1 MNAIGAGSVSTP
13 EYDYGGGE
21 VDSVDSAGDVGE
33 VGGDDSGGE
42 IATNTEDSSEISG
55 DGVGEGD
62 QEDSPLLGGLSDNF
76 SAISESGSEV
86 HAEGSLQDG
95 TFDVGAEAQTSSH
108 QESTTQNGD
117 TETTKSESR
126 EAHAKIGAS
135 GDLSQGRLSTEVDL
149 GASFNASQSGLTRKE
164 AEIGGVKLRGEVG
177 GTAGASGEAELRSRN
192 EVNLSQGTI
201 DSDSRAAIGVRGS
214 ASGHV
219 ASEVEALGIT
229 RRDQASVSANVDAHA
244 EVSSR
249 LKIDE
254 NGIDSATRAEANAS
268 VAADA
273 ALSTRFSS
281 DAGSVE
287 NVVRGEARL
296 GAEAHANRHF
306 KLTEDTFEMGGHAGA
321 SANASLMAEGKLHA
335 ESANGSRLDA
345 TGGMTV
351 GSIGFGAGGDLA
363 RRPGETSLGVEAFGS
378 IVGGAHFDIKTT
390 IKDRDIAEAS
400 TAPMRALSGAYG
412 VIGDGAEMAGQ
423 LTESARQSA
432 NQRQE
437 FLEGMGSVPTG
448 NLIADTG
455 IAAAETLH
463 GGYTSAVEVADNVAD
478 GLTDAYQNASQT
490 VSQTAARVSDR
501 VEQTVGGVMDYG
513 VKTAH
518 SGYQYG
524 RAIGG
529 GFVQG
534 LGQGARNI
542 GSFLNPFD

>member
-13 EYDYGGGE
+13 DYDYGGGE
-21 VDSVDSAGDVGE
+21 VDSVDSTEDVGGE
-33 VGGDDSGGE
+33 VEGGE
-42 IATNTEDSSEISG
+42 IATSTEDSSEISG

-76 SAISESGSEV
+76 SSIQDSSSDA

-95 TFDVGAEAQTSSH
+95 TFDVGAEAQASSH
-108 QESTTQNGD
+108 EESTTQNGD
-117 TETTKSESR
+117 TQTTRTEDK
-126 EAHAKIGAS
+126 EAHARVAAS
-135 GDLSQGRLSTEVDL
+135 GDLSQGRLSTDVDL
-149 GASFNASQSGLTRKE
+149 GASVNASQSGLTRKE
-164 AEIGGVKLRGEVG
+164 AELGGVKLRGEVG
-177 GTAGASGEAELRSRN
+177 GSAGASGEAELRSRN

-244 EVSSR
+244 EVSNR

-254 NGIDSATRAEANAS
+254 SGIESSSKAEANAH

-273 ALSTRFSS
+273 ALSTRYSS

-287 NVVRGEARL
+287 STVRGEARL

-321 SANASLMAEGKLHA
+321 SANASLMAEGKLQA
-335 ESANGSRLDA
+335 ETANGSRLDA

-351 GSIGFGAGGDLA
+351 GSIGFGAGGDIG

-390 IKDRDIAEAS
+390 VKDRDIAEAT

-412 VIGDGAEMAGQ
+412 VIGDGAELAGDF
-423 LTESARQSA
+423 TESARQSA

-437 FLEGMGSVPTG
+437 FLQEMGSVPTG

-463 GGYTSAVEVADNVAD
+463 GGYTRAVEMTDNVAD

-490 VSQTAARVSDR
+490 VSQTAARVTDR
-501 VEQTVGGVMDYG
+501 VEQTVGGALDYG